1 MVNTA
6 LSIGGLV
13 GVALSGGFVYWQ
25 VGRFAAPQVPRT
37 LFDERKE
44 FMAYTVG
51 LFAGIPLALALIFY
65 VDALGFGA
73 LIAAGIDLAL
83 LVVGAEL
90 AQWILLR
97 TVYFGTGESGAF
109 YALGLRAGIGG
120 ILALTIVTQ
129 YLSGTSIT
137 LPGLLVMLAQA
148 VALLII
154 QVASGLL
161 SVRSPARVER
171 TGGSPLGRGLFAT
184 FGLVVLGLGIL
195 IGPTGALFG
204 ALIAAAGGVWV
215 YQRLRDSVLGG
226 LLPPR
231 TRSETEAEPLG
242 SGAYRRLPK

>member
-73 LIAAGIDLAL
+73 LIAAGI
-83 LVVGAEL
+83 
-90 AQWILLR
+90 
-97 TVYFGTGESGAF
+97 
-109 YALGLRAGIGG
+109 GG

-171 TGGSPLGRGLFAT
+171 TGGSPLGGGLFAT